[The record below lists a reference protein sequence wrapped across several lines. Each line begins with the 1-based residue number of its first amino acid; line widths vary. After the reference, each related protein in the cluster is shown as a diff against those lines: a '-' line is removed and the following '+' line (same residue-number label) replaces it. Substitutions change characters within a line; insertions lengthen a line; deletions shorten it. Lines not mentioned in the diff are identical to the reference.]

1 MEQSC
6 QSAASGRRQRLAS
19 TASPQRY
26 QVSLLGPLSPAGGRI
41 PDPRTLLPGA
51 ASGPPTLTPSEQ
63 PAGAA
68 PAGLLS
74 PLLPYSARGPAVG
87 RPHLL
92 AGKRGSGLAP
102 YHPGPEALFRMVSW
116 YGGSSLMLP
125 RLPLQ

>member
-1 MEQSC
+1 M
-6 QSAASGRRQRLAS
+6 
-19 TASPQRY
+19 
-26 QVSLLGPLSPAGGRI
+26 SLLGHLNPAGERI
-41 PDPRTLLPGA
+41 PSSRTLLPGA
-51 ASGPPTLTPSEQ
+51 AAGPPTLTPSAQ
-63 PAGAA
+63 LAGAA
-68 PAGLLS
+68 PSGLLS
-74 PLLPYSARGPAVG
+74 PRLPYSARGPAVG